1 VSAAEN
7 PGLQRLADKFA
18 CLEKP
23 ATSRM
28 LNSLRIQA
36 TIATFFS
43 SDDETV
49 VEGLDDRG

>member
-23 ATSRM
+23 ATSRFAPPDE
-28 LNSLRIQA
+28 SARTLRTARPSI
-36 TIATFFS
+36 
-43 SDDETV
+43 E
-49 VEGLDDRG
+49 RGA